1 VAQVKASTRSVD
13 ASEVEQ
19 RHASTAPRFWPVL
32 AAVFI
37 AGWIGGIAA
46 MFLWS
51 VIGGYAVVDV
61 LRGYRPTAGRPSLV
75 ETFALTLV
83 GQTIVRSVVGAL
95 VLPPVLRAISGAV
108 VGRLTAGVALLAGGF
123 VSSAGWFLLARSGAS
138 SAPLVSVLVSTV
150 GLLVSVAIVRA
161 ALSARVVR
169 GSLEPSRGPTLALL
183 LGLPALVLIAGVL
196 AFSGFARADREER
209 ADKSTYQEAA
219 LDAQADFAQSFAAV
233 AAAESNGPAFDP
245 VIFGAQT
252 QLREAADR
260 LAAVDPPEDLDD
272 EHDRLVEGLRS
283 FSKGLESVEDH
294 PAGTDL
300 SGPLTQVDG
309 LEDIR
314 EALLGLRAAGYRV
327 DPAAWRATA

>member
-1 VAQVKASTRSVD
+1 MSA
-13 ASEVEQ
+13 EMEQ
-19 RHASTAPRFWPVL
+19 RDSESAPGFWPVL

-75 ETFALTLV
+75 EAFALTLV
-83 GQTIVRSVVGAL
+83 GQTIVRTVVGAL
-95 VLPPVLRAISGAV
+95 VLPPVLRAICGAV
-108 VGRLTAGVALLAGGF
+108 VGRLTAGSALLAGGL
-123 VSSAGWFLLARSGAS
+123 VSAAGWFVLARSGAS
-138 SAPLVSVLVSTV
+138 SAPLVS
-150 GLLVSVAIVRA
+150 LLVGTAGLFVSVWIVRA
-161 ALSARVVR
+161 AVSARAVR

-209 ADKSTYQEAA
+209 ADRSTYQQATLAA
-219 LDAQADFAQSFAAV
+219 EEGFAQSLVEV
-233 AAAESNGPAFDP
+233 ASAESNGPGFDP
-245 VIFGAQT
+245 AIFGAQT

-260 LAAVDPPEDLDD
+260 LAAVEPPAELDD
-272 EHDRLVEGLRS
+272 EHEALVEGLRS
-283 FSKGLESVEDH
+283 LSKGLESVEDH
-294 PAGTDL
+294 PPGTDL
-300 SGPLTQVDG
+300 SGPLAQVDG

-327 DPAAWRATA
+327 DPAAWQAAV

>member
-1 VAQVKASTRSVD
+1 MDQRD
-13 ASEVEQ
+13 SE
-19 RHASTAPRFWPVL
+19 SAPGFWPVL

-37 AGWIGGIAA
+37 AGWIGGLAA

-51 VIGGYAVVDV
+51 LIGGYAVADV

-83 GQTIVRSVVGAL
+83 GQTIVRTVVGAV
-95 VLPPVLRAISGAV
+95 VLPPVLRAICGAA
-108 VGRLTAGVALLAGGF
+108 VGRLTAGFALLAGGF
-123 VSSAGWFLLARSGAS
+123 VSAAGWFVLARSGAS
-138 SAPLVSVLVSTV
+138 SAPVVSLLVSTG
-150 GLLVSVAIVRA
+150 GLLVSVWIVRA
-161 ALSARVVR
+161 ALSARALR
-169 GSLEPSRGPTLALL
+169 GSVEPSRAPTLALL

-209 ADKSTYQEAA
+209 ADESTYQGAT
-219 LDAQADFAQSFAAV
+219 LDAEAVFARSLDAV

-245 VIFGAQT
+245 AIFGAQT

-260 LAAVDPPEDLDD
+260 LAAVDPPKDLDD
-272 EHDRLVEGLRS
+272 EHELLVEGLRR
-283 FSKGLESVEDH
+283 FSRGLESVEDH
-294 PAGTDL
+294 APGTDL
-300 SGPLTQVDG
+300 SGPLAQVDG

-327 DPAAWRATA
+327 DAAAWQATV